1 MLAVCVPPLP
11 PLVQQE
17 DTSYFPSVADNEP
30 TQLRVPSD
38 IMTKFEVEQISGKT
52 IEQIIEEKLN
62 LEDGNEKEEAVYI
75 IDLGVV
81 LKKFQQWT
89 QYLPRVKP
97 FYAIKCNPNP
107 AIVKTLAHLG
117 ANFDC
122 ASKQEIQQILGF
134 GISHT
139 RIIYANPTK
148 MKSHI
153 QFAKGVGVDLMT
165 FDNTFELEK
174 IAEVYPNSRF
184 VLRIITD
191 DSNSVCKFST
201 KFGAPLDQTQHILN
215 RAKEL
220 GVNVVGV
227 SFHVGS
233 GCMSVGSF
241 ISAIKSAKSVFKQGE
256 SLGFDMK
263 FLDLGGGWPG
273 TDDDG
278 ICFTEIADAI
288 RPVLD
293 QYFSPEVEIIAEP
306 GRYFAAEC
314 HTLATN
320 VFAKRCMPDP
330 SATGGKKFLYY
341 INDGVYQSFNCIF
354 FDHVHPKPL
363 VFKPANRTQ
372 EYKCTIF
379 GPTCDSMDC
388 VAKDILMPEL
398 EVGEW
403 LYFKNMGAYTTAAAS
418 PFNGFKAHPDTYY
431 IQTPHL

>member
-1 MLAVCVPPLP
+1 MLAVCVPPAP
-11 PLVQQE
+11 PLIQ
-17 DTSYFPSVADNEP
+17 EP
-30 TQLRVPSD
+30 TSIITEVVEETEIRVPTD
-38 IMTKFEVEQISGKT
+38 VVNKFEVESFNST
-52 IEQIIEEKLN
+52 VEEIIEGKIN
-62 LEDGNEKEEAVYI
+62 TEDGFEKEEALYI

-81 LKKFQQWT
+81 LKKYKQWVK
-89 QYLPRVKP
+89 YLPRVKP

-107 AIVKTLAHLG
+107 AIVRTLASLG
-117 ANFDC
+117 VNFDC
-122 ASKQEIQQILGF
+122 ASKQEIQQILGS
-134 GISHT
+134 GISAS

-153 QFAKGVGVDLMT
+153 SFAKGVGVDLMT
-165 FDNTFELEK
+165 FDNMAELEK
-174 IAEVYPNSRF
+174 ISECFPDSRM

-201 KFGAPLDQTQHILN
+201 KFGAPMDQTYNLLK

-220 GVNVVGV
+220 CINVVGV

-233 GCMSVGSF
+233 GCMSTKSF
-241 ISAIKSAKSVFKQGE
+241 VAAIQSAHKVFQQGE
-256 SLGFDMK
+256 ELGFS
-263 FLDLGGGWPG
+263 FNILDLGGGWPG

-278 ICFTEIADAI
+278 ICFTEIADCI

-293 QYFSPEVEIIAEP
+293 EYFSPEVNIIAEP

-314 HTLATN
+314 HTLAVN
-320 VFAKRCMPDP
+320 VFAKRSMPDED
-330 SATGGKKFLYY
+330 GKKFLYY

-363 VFKPANRTQ
+363 VFKQNGRTEQ
-372 EYKCTIF
+372 FKCTIF

-388 VAKDILMPEL
+388 IAKDIMMPEL

-418 PFNGFKAHPDTYY
+418 PFNGFKSHANTYY
-431 IQTPHL
+431 IQTDRKSVV